1 MIKIVNVKDTLAN
14 SLIELSYSKPI
25 SKITVQDITGHC
37 NAGRQTFYNHFV
49 DKYDLINWIYKEKVE
64 KVLAMYREDRNWQD
78 CMRDTY
84 LIFLENKQFF
94 TKIADLTEFIDYFYT
109 HTRDY
114 YIASI
119 VNRFGKDEI
128 TASLIYSIEFNCY
141 GQVNMCLK
149 WIKEGMKD
157 SAKEMANK
165 NIENIPPNLM
175 KYFDWES
182 KEAVDESLS
191 NDGK

>member
-14 SLIELSYSKPI
+14 SLIEISYSKPI

-64 KVLAMYREDRNWQD
+64 KVLATYREDKNWHD
-78 CMRDTY
+78 CMHHTY

-94 TKIADLTEFIDYFYT
+94 TKIAELNEFIDFFFI

-114 YIASI
+114 YIDSI
-119 VNRFGKDEI
+119 VSRFGKDEI
-128 TASLIYSIEFNCY
+128 TESLLYSIEFNCY

-157 SAKEMANK
+157 PAKAMANK
-165 NIENIPPNLM
+165 NIENIPPSLI

-182 KEAVDESLS
+182 KEAVDESLP
-191 NDGK
+191 ND